1 MRQREVFRNQIEGT
15 VAVFIVPPPPL
26 KELKLDQNSDALT
39 SLVCEEFYSNKKI
52 QNILHII
59 TTIIILYI
67 IARYNEVKLSN
78 INYSVFIF
86 KTIPIESKTML
97 K

>member
-39 SLVCEEFYSNKKI
+39 SLVCEKFYSNKKI
-52 QNILHII
+52 
-59 TTIIILYI
+59 
-67 IARYNEVKLSN
+67 
-78 INYSVFIF
+78 
-86 KTIPIESKTML
+86 
-97 K
+97 